1 MYILL
6 FPVIP
11 VPPVPPWLIQ
21 PEYSNRR
28 RYRWPIF
35 ALKTIHAPHNQL
47 LSLVIFFANAIE
59 LNRLCNF
66 AESPPELLR

>member
-1 MYILL
+1 MFILL

-11 VPPVPPWLIQ
+11 APPWLIQ

-28 RYRWPIF
+28 HYRWPIF
-35 ALKTIHAPHNQL
+35 ALQNIHAPHNQL

-59 LNRLCNF
+59 LNRRCNF
-66 AESPPELLR
+66 AERPPELLR